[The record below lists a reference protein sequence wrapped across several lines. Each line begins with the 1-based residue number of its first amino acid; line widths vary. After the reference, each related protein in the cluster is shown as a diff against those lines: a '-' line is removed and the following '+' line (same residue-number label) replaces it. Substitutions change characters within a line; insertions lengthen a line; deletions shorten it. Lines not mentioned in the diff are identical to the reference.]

1 MRMIFTIGIM
11 LALLSAVPS
20 LFTSM
25 ETVIPASRSQI
36 LKAILSHNVD
46 TEYSSKRSEEI
57 AEGQSYVECCPSE
70 TRFKQIRGGISREGK
85 VVELY
90 RNQRTVQKFYE
101 TSCKPEFKDRPCQLV
116 ASEDREMSRC
126 VQKYSY
132 VYAILKDY
140 NVEESYRLDYI
151 RMKTGCACEAI
162 IQD

>member
-1 MRMIFTIGIM
+1 IM

-25 ETVIPASRSQI
+25 ESVIPASRSQI
-36 LKAILSHNVD
+36 LKAILNNK
-46 TEYSSKRSEEI
+46 YSSKRSEEI
-57 AEGQSYVECCPSE
+57 AEAQSHVECCPSE
-70 TRFKQIRGGISREGK
+70 TRFKQIRGGLSREGK

-116 ASEDREMSRC
+116 ASEDRQMSRC

-140 NVEESYRLDYI
+140 NVEESY
-151 RMKTGCACEAI
+151 G
-162 IQD
+162 